1 MPEEES
7 IPNKASA
14 DDVNKEVETPSTLT
28 QGIQEDQNEAAR
40 IDSPKESIRIRAS
53 SEDSTGISIP
63 AESEKPTQSAPVGS
77 ILKETESMEVHRPH
91 PHHAKRW
98 TDYFFEF
105 FMLFLAVILGFLF
118 ENLREHYVEHQRA
131 KQYAQSLYN
140 DLKKDAEQVNNLT
153 HFKKWRGKQL
163 DSLLIVTS
171 PSMIQA
177 NASEAYYY
185 SCVLVVPNP
194 PFRPSDIT
202 VQQLRNSGTLRYFSI
217 TLINRITKYYSNCHA
232 YTEIENEF
240 GHLNPPYSL
249 TAKIFDADLQ
259 ASLFPAKFEPD
270 LKNVVRRP
278 DTNKEFKLLGSYELT
293 LNEYRLYVGKQK
305 RGNDGMINLLH
316 QLVANPREELI
327 EALQN
332 EYTVR

>member
-1 MPEEES
+1 MAEEER
-7 IPNKASA
+7 IQNQTPA
-14 DDVNKEVETPSTLT
+14 DEVNKEVETPSTLT
-28 QGIQEDQNEAAR
+28 QGVQENQIEAAN
-40 IDSPKESIRIRAS
+40 IDSPKESIVIQAS
-53 SEDSTGISIP
+53 SEDSHGISIP

-140 DLKKDAEQVNNLT
+140 DLKKDAEQINNLT
-153 HFKKWRGKQL
+153 NFKKWRGKQL
-163 DSLLIVTS
+163 DSLMIVTS
-171 PSMIQA
+171 PAVIQA
-177 NASEAYYY
+177 SAPEAYYY
-185 SCVLVVPNP
+185 SCVLVIPNP

-217 TLINRITKYYSNCHA
+217 PLINRITKYYSNCNA

-240 GHLNPPYSL
+240 GQLNPPYSL
-249 TAKIFDADLQ
+249 SSKIFDADLL
-259 ASLFPAKFEPD
+259 ASLFSSKFEPD
-270 LKNVVRRP
+270 LKIAVRWP

-316 QLVANPREELI
+316 QLVERPREELI
-327 EALQN
+327 EELQK
-332 EYTVR
+332 EYAVH